1 MTSPNRPAVEKVL
14 MFFIWNPLLIKI
26 GTQNAS
32 IRKLSALCQE
42 TNQYLAV
49 LLPELAQPTALFL
62 ARHLVDLA
70 SVQPDAVASRA
81 LIDLN
86 LLKASRFQRLTALRA
101 PHMAR
106 VLYRLF
112 GFDFPLRLCLD
123 ELFSFLLHE
132 IFLLLRFFSPIP
144 LVRHC

>member
-32 IRKLSALCQE
+32 IRNLSPFCQK
-42 TNQYLAV
+42 TNQHLAV

-70 SVQPDAVASRA
+70 GIQPNAIASRA

-86 LLKASRFQRLTALRA
+86 LLEASRFQRRA
-101 PHMAR
+101 AFWAVHVTSLLKR
-106 VLYRLF
+106 RF
-112 GFDFPLRLCLD
+112 S
-123 ELFSFLLHE
+123 FSFLLC
-132 IFLLLRFFSPIP
+132 L
-144 LVRHC
+144 